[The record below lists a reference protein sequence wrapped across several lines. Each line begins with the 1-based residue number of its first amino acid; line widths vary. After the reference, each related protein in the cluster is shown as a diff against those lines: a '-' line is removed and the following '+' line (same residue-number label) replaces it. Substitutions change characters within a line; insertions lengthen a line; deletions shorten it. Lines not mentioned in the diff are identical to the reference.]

1 MVPHHR
7 FWTALPGLV
16 MNGVQFTH
24 HFVVHRQL
32 RFSPGD
38 GAPVTAAGLSDAVPD
53 YGTGD
58 SDSYAGSSSSRK
70 SKSSKKDKHE
80 KEKREAVSQTSS
92 RARLWPRRALR
103 CAASCGTSGALT
115 VLLFWARVQSPSG
128 SKSSKSSKSSKGSSK
143 EKKGSSK
150 DKERKSSSKD
160 KSRRASRS
168 RNDVEDG
175 PEEQTPML
183 ADSGGGPSSGADS
196 PGFDTR
202 ALAEQVDDGG
212 GEVHSSM
219 AKVKVVSLRE

>member
-24 HFVVHRQL
+24 HFAVHRQL
-32 RFSPGD
+32 QFSPGD

-103 CAASCGTSGALT
+103 YAALRCLLWYQWRSDSAFVLGACT
-115 VLLFWARVQSPSG
+115 
-128 SKSSKSSKSSKGSSK
+128 
-143 EKKGSSK
+143 
-150 DKERKSSSKD
+150 
-160 KSRRASRS
+160 
-168 RNDVEDG
+168 
-175 PEEQTPML
+175 
-183 ADSGGGPSSGADS
+183 
-196 PGFDTR
+196 
-202 ALAEQVDDGG
+202 
-212 GEVHSSM
+212 
-219 AKVKVVSLRE
+219 VSLRQQE

>member
-1 MVPHHR
+1 
-7 FWTALPGLV
+7 
-16 MNGVQFTH
+16 
-24 HFVVHRQL
+24 
-32 RFSPGD
+32 
-38 GAPVTAAGLSDAVPD
+38 
-53 YGTGD
+53 
-58 SDSYAGSSSSRK
+58 
-70 SKSSKKDKHE
+70 
-80 KEKREAVSQTSS
+80 
-92 RARLWPRRALR
+92 
-103 CAASCGTSGALT
+103 
-115 VLLFWARVQSPSG
+115 LFWARVQSPSG

-183 ADSGGGPSSGADS
+183 ADSGGPSSGADS

>member
-1 MVPHHR
+1 
-7 FWTALPGLV
+7 
-16 MNGVQFTH
+16 
-24 HFVVHRQL
+24 
-32 RFSPGD
+32 
-38 GAPVTAAGLSDAVPD
+38 
-53 YGTGD
+53 
-58 SDSYAGSSSSRK
+58 
-70 SKSSKKDKHE
+70 
-80 KEKREAVSQTSS
+80 
-92 RARLWPRRALR
+92 
-103 CAASCGTSGALT
+103 

-168 RNDVEDG
+168 RNDVED

-183 ADSGGGPSSGADS
+183 ADSGGPSSGADS